1 MKSDLIHWLMVGY
14 ALVLV
19 LVGTVAFVMG
29 THRAVVALVGGIGG
43 GVLVAVLSM
52 LYRRRVLWSRAALV
66 TAVGIFTLSF
76 IWRAIEA
83 QLQRQSCSA
92 ALLWGLASISV
103 PVFVVLLRTW
113 NR

>member
-1 MKSDLIHWLMVGY
+1 MKSYLMHWLMLGY
-14 ALVLV
+14 ALVLAV
-19 LVGTVAFVMG
+19 VGVGAFVIG
-29 THRAVVALVGGIGG
+29 THRAVVALVGGVGG
-43 GVLVAVLSM
+43 GILIAVLSI
-52 LYRRRVLWSRAALV
+52 LYRQRVLWSRAALV
-66 TAVGIFTLSF
+66 TTVGIFTLSF

-92 ALLWGLASISV
+92 ALLWGLAFISL